1 MMGKEVE
8 VTITGKRFVFQLA
21 DDVQPEEF
29 LQVVEYVE
37 NKTNRIKNR
46 MNELDAQKLGLL
58 TSINI
63 AQDLFS
69 LKKENEKLAQIL
81 GRIDTLLSPE
91 SEDGKLTVSL
101 SS

>member
-8 VTITGKRFVFQLA
+8 VTVTGKRFVFQLA
-21 DDVQPEEF
+21 DDVKPEEF

-37 NKTNRIKNR
+37 NKIKKIKSR

>member
-1 MMGKEVE
+1 MGQEVE

-37 NKTNRIKNR
+37 NKINKIKSR

>member
-8 VTITGKRFVFQLA
+8 VRITGKRFVFQLA

-37 NKTNRIKNR
+37 NKINKIKSR

-81 GRIDTLLSPE
+81 GRIDTLLSPD

>member
-8 VTITGKRFVFQLA
+8 VTVTGKRFVFMLA
-21 DDVQPEEF
+21 DDVRPEEF

-37 NKTNRIKNR
+37 NKINKIKSR

>member
-8 VTITGKRFVFQLA
+8 VTVTGKRFVFQLA
-21 DDVQPEEF
+21 DDVKPEEF

-37 NKTNRIKNR
+37 NKINKIKSR

>member
-1 MMGKEVE
+1 MGKEVE
-8 VTITGKRFVFQLA
+8 VQITGKRFVFRLA
-21 DDVQPEEF
+21 DDVRPEEF

-37 NKTNRIKNR
+37 NKINKIKNR

-81 GRIDTLLSPE
+81 GRIDTLLAPE

>member
-1 MMGKEVE
+1 MAKEVE

-21 DDVQPEEF
+21 DDVKPEEF

-37 NKTNRIKNR
+37 NKINKIKNR

-81 GRIDTLLSPE
+81 GRIDSLLSPE

>member
-1 MMGKEVE
+1 MAKEVE
-8 VTITGKRFVFQLA
+8 VQITGKRIVFQLA
-21 DDVQPEEF
+21 DDVKVDEF
-29 LQVVEYVE
+29 MRVVEYVE
-37 NKTNRIKNR
+37 NKINKIKSR

-63 AQDLFS
+63 AQDLFI

-81 GRIDTLLSPE
+81 GRIDTLLAPE

>member
-1 MMGKEVE
+1 MMAKEIE
-8 VTITGKRFVFQLA
+8 VLITGKRFTFQLV

-37 NKTNRIKNR
+37 NKIRKIKSR

-91 SEDGKLTVSL
+91 GEDEKLTVSL

>member
-8 VTITGKRFVFQLA
+8 VTVTGKRFVFQLA
-21 DDVQPEEF
+21 DDVRPEEF

-37 NKTNRIKNR
+37 NKINRIKSR

-63 AQDLFS
+63 AQDLFT

>member
-1 MMGKEVE
+1 MGKEIE
-8 VTITGKRFVFQLA
+8 VSITGKRFVFQLA
-21 DDVQPEEF
+21 DDVQPDEF

-37 NKTNRIKNR
+37 SKINKIKR
-46 MNELDAQKLGLL
+46 RTNELDAQKLGLL

>member
-1 MMGKEVE
+1 MGKEVE
-8 VTITGKRFVFQLA
+8 VQITGKRFVFQLA
-21 DDVQPEEF
+21 DDVRADEF

-37 NKTNRIKNR
+37 NKINKIKNR

-69 LKKENEKLAQIL
+69 LKKENEKLARIL

-91 SEDGKLTVSL
+91 NEDGELTVSL

>member
-1 MMGKEVE
+1 MGKEVE
-8 VTITGKRFVFQLA
+8 VRITGKRFVFQLA

-37 NKTNRIKNR
+37 NKINKIKSR

>member
-1 MMGKEVE
+1 MAKEVE

-21 DDVQPEEF
+21 DDVKPEEF

-37 NKTNRIKNR
+37 NKINKIKNR

>member
-1 MMGKEVE
+1 M
-8 VTITGKRFVFQLA
+8 I
-21 DDVQPEEF
+21 
-29 LQVVEYVE
+29 EYVE
-37 NKTNRIKNR
+37 NKINKIKSR
-46 MNELDAQKLGLL
+46 MNELDAQKVGLL

-91 SEDGKLTVSL
+91 GEDGKLTVSL

>member
-1 MMGKEVE
+1 M
-8 VTITGKRFVFQLA
+8 TPPARSRLA
-21 DDVQPEEF
+21 DDVRPEEF

-37 NKTNRIKNR
+37 NKINKIKSR

>member
-1 MMGKEVE
+1 MAKEVE
-8 VTITGKRFVFQLA
+8 VQITGKRIVFQLA
-21 DDVQPEEF
+21 DDVKVDEF
-29 LQVVEYVE
+29 MRVVEYVE
-37 NKTNRIKNR
+37 NKINKIKSR
-46 MNELDAQKLGLL
+46 MNELDSQKLGLL

-63 AQDLFS
+63 AQDLFI

-81 GRIDTLLSPE
+81 GRIDTLLAPE

>member
-1 MMGKEVE
+1 MGKEVE
-8 VTITGKRFVFQLA
+8 VRITGKRFVFQLA

-37 NKTNRIKNR
+37 NKINKIKSR
-46 MNELDAQKLGLL
+46 MNELDSQKLGLL

>member
-1 MMGKEVE
+1 MAKEVE
-8 VTITGKRFVFQLA
+8 VQITGKRIVFQLA
-21 DDVQPEEF
+21 DDVTVDEF
-29 LQVVEYVE
+29 MRVVEYVE
-37 NKTNRIKNR
+37 NKINKIKGR
-46 MNELDAQKLGLL
+46 MNELDSQKLGLL

-63 AQDLFS
+63 AQDLFI

>member
-1 MMGKEVE
+1 MAKEIE
-8 VTITGKRFVFQLA
+8 VLITGKRFVFQLA

-37 NKTNRIKNR
+37 NKINKIKSR
-46 MNELDAQKLGLL
+46 MNELDSQKLGLL

-69 LKKENEKLAQIL
+69 LKKENEKLVQIL
-81 GRIDTLLSPE
+81 GRIDTLLSPAG
-91 SEDGKLTVSL
+91 EDGKLTVSL

>member
-1 MMGKEVE
+1 MSKEIEVQISGK
-8 VTITGKRFVFQLA
+8 KFVFQLA
-21 DDVQPEEF
+21 DDIAVDEF
-29 LQVVEYVE
+29 MRVVEYVE
-37 NKTNRIKNR
+37 NKINKIKSR
-46 MNELDAQKLGLL
+46 MNELDSQKLGLL

-81 GRIDTLLSPE
+81 GRIDTLLAPE
-91 SEDGKLTVSL
+91 NEDGKLTVSL

>member
-1 MMGKEVE
+1 MAKEIE
-8 VTITGKRFVFQLA
+8 VQITGKRIVFQLA
-21 DDVQPEEF
+21 EDVSAEEF
-29 LQVVEYVE
+29 MQVVEYVE
-37 NKTNRIKNR
+37 NKINKIKSR

-63 AQDLFS
+63 AQDLFF

-81 GRIDTLLSPE
+81 GRIDTLLAPE
-91 SEDGKLTVSL
+91 KEDGKLTVSL

>member
-8 VTITGKRFVFQLA
+8 VTVTGKRFVFQLA

-37 NKTNRIKNR
+37 NKINKIKSR

>member
-1 MMGKEVE
+1 MAKEIE
-8 VTITGKRFVFQLA
+8 VLITGKRFVFQLA
-21 DDVQPEEF
+21 ADIQPEEF

-37 NKTNRIKNR
+37 NKINKIKSR
-46 MNELDAQKLGLL
+46 MNELDPQKLGLL

-69 LKKENEKLAQIL
+69 LKKENEKLVQIL
-81 GRIDTLLSPE
+81 GRIDTLLSPD
-91 SEDGKLTVSL
+91 SEDRKLTVSL

>member
-1 MMGKEVE
+1 MGKEVE
-8 VTITGKRFVFQLA
+8 VRITGKKFVFQLA

-37 NKTNRIKNR
+37 NKINKIKSR